1 MRQLC
6 VSQAIFRQPR
16 RASRQVHSPRDHHGT
31 MLIIRSATP
40 DDALAV
46 ATVHVR
52 AWQEGYRGLVA
63 DDYLDALRPED
74 RAARYD
80 LGASDP
86 ARPSTTV
93 AVRDGVVCGFA
104 TIGACREAGAQTGE
118 LLALHVDPSAW
129 GLGVGRRLIAE
140 ARARLHSLGFT
151 EAVLWVL
158 VGNERAQRFYRIDGW
173 RPDDCERTVELWGT
187 RIDDVRFRRDL
198 P

>member
-1 MRQLC
+1 VL
-6 VSQAIFRQPR
+6 
-16 RASRQVHSPRDHHGT
+16 T
-31 MLIIRSATP
+31 LRSATP

-63 DDYLDALRPED
+63 DDYLAALKPEH

-104 TIGACREAGAQTGE
+104 TIGPCREASAQTGE
-118 LLALHVDPSAW
+118 LFALHVDPSAW
-129 GLGVGRRLIAE
+129 GTGAGRALIAN
-140 ARARLHSLGFT
+140 ARARLRARGFT

-173 RPDDCERTVELWGT
+173 LPDDCERMVEIWGT
-187 RIDDVRFRRDL
+187 RINDVRFRRDL